1 FTDAEC
7 ARVDSLRRARRRLQT
22 EDLMGCLERLAE
34 LQPEQ
39 GIEPPTPGALNA
51 ALAACW
57 GRRCLL
63 RAG

>member
-1 FTDAEC
+1 
-7 ARVDSLRRARRRLQT
+7 
-22 EDLMGCLERLAE
+22 MGCLERLAE